1 MCYLF
6 LVPFFG
12 TQEQHLRRRSAGSST
27 PSMRSSLSRGSE
39 SNNGNSL
46 GENLD
51 EMVEVVGED
60 DDDLQTIHRSRLPDL
75 SC

>member
-1 MCYLF
+1 
-6 LVPFFG
+6 
-12 TQEQHLRRRSAGSST
+12 
-27 PSMRSSLSRGSE
+27 MRSSLSRGSE

-75 SC
+75 SS

>member
-1 MCYLF
+1 
-6 LVPFFG
+6 
-12 TQEQHLRRRSAGSST
+12 
-27 PSMRSSLSRGSE
+27 MRSSLSRGSE
-39 SNNGNSL
+39 SNNGNGL
-46 GENLD
+46 VEDRD